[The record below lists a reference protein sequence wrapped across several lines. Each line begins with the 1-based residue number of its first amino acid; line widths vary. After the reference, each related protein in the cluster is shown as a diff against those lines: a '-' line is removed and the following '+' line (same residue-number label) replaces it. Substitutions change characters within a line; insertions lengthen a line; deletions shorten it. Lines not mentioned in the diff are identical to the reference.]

1 MIADGG
7 RKWARAT
14 ERCPTSVDSDPDAPT
29 IATAESF
36 APALDRTPA
45 LAMLAP
51 HEHSRRLPHG
61 ARRGAPVLTRGTPC
75 ECPTLPAR
83 PGVPVLVPRTPR
95 ESKDRRPLPAHRAVL
110 SMHARERS
118 ARLPRSAS
126 LEARLI
132 WEAWLTCA
140 VVVAMIVALARGTAS
155 ADAVLLS
162 AATILAAMR
171 ILSERFLA
179 PRDVASALGN
189 EGLVMVAVLFVVAA
203 GLTHTGGSTR
213 ISAPLLGRPRTLVG
227 AQLRMMLPVTAVSAF
242 LNNTT
247 VVATFLPVVQDWARI
262 NRLDLSRLLMPLSYA
277 AVLGGICTLIG
288 TSTNIVV
295 QGLMID
301 AGLPAMDMFTLAPV
315 GIPIAIGGVIYVL
328 LASRVLLPARQ
339 AAVERLANPREYTVE
354 MEVERGSPLDGISIE
369 KAGLRHLPGL
379 FLAEVHRADQV
390 EPAVAPDF
398 VLRGGD
404 RLAFVGLVQS
414 VADLTNV
421 RGLVPVIDREH
432 PASEPRTDRIFV
444 EAVVSATSPA
454 IGKSVRE
461 GRFRSRYGA
470 AVLAVHRNGEI
481 IRSKIG
487 DIVLRA
493 GDTLLLEGP
502 PRFLDEQRDK
512 RDFYLVS
519 AVEGAAPVR
528 HDRGWVSIAI
538 LAGFIALGAL
548 EPWTQFDVLPLS
560 MVAAGLM
567 IATGCCTMYQARRSI
582 VWSVLLCIAGA
593 LVVART
599 LESTGAAAA
608 IAGQLVDMARPLGPI
623 AVLATIYLA
632 TLAMTELLTNNAAAA
647 LAFPIAIAAAS
658 ELEVSALPFAITVC
672 IAASCGFATPTGYQT
687 HLMVYGAGGYRF
699 SDFLKM
705 GIGLDLVC
713 LVLAI
718 VLVPLFFPF

>member
-1 MIADGG
+1 MG
-7 RKWARAT
+7 
-14 ERCPTSVDSDPDAPT
+14 
-29 IATAESF
+29 
-36 APALDRTPA
+36 
-45 LAMLAP
+45 
-51 HEHSRRLPHG
+51 
-61 ARRGAPVLTRGTPC
+61 
-75 ECPTLPAR
+75 
-83 PGVPVLVPRTPR
+83 
-95 ESKDRRPLPAHRAVL
+95 
-110 SMHARERS
+110 
-118 ARLPRSAS
+118 
-126 LEARLI
+126 
-132 WEAWLTCA
+132 WEAWVTCG
-140 VVVAMIVALARGTAS
+140 VVVGMIVALARGVSS

-162 AATILAAMR
+162 AATVLASLR
-171 ILSERFLA
+171 IFSDRFLA

-203 GLTHTGGSTR
+203 GLTHSGGASR
-213 ISAPLLGRPRTLVG
+213 IGTPLLGRPRTHAG
-227 AQLRMMLPVTAVSAF
+227 AQVRMMLPVTAVSAF

-247 VVATFLPVVQDWARI
+247 VVATFLPVVQDWARA

-301 AGLPAMDMFTLAPV
+301 AGLPRMDMFTLAPI
-315 GIPIAIGGVIYVL
+315 GIPIALAGLAYVV
-328 LASRVLLPARQ
+328 LASRVLLPART
-339 AAVERLANPREYTVE
+339 AAVDRLANPREYTVE
-354 MEVERGSPLDGISIE
+354 MEVEAGSPLDGASIE

-379 FLAEVHRADQV
+379 FLAEVHREDQV

-404 RLAFVGLVQS
+404 RLSFVGLVQS

-421 RGLVPVIDREH
+421 RGLVPVIDRDDPIAE
-432 PASEPRTDRIFV
+432 ARTDRIFV
-444 EAVVSATSPA
+444 EAVVSGTSPVV
-454 IGKSVRE
+454 GKSIRE
-461 GRFRSRYGA
+461 GRFRGRYGA

-487 DIVLRA
+487 DIVLRP

-528 HDRGWVSIAI
+528 HDRGWIAI
-538 LAGFIALGAL
+538 SILGGFIAIGAL
-548 EPWTQFDVLPLS
+548 EPWTHLDVLPLS
-560 MVAAGLM
+560 MIAAALM
-567 IATGCCTMYQARRSI
+567 IGTGCCTMYQARRSI

-608 IAGQLVDMARPLGPI
+608 IAAQLVAVARPLGPV
-623 AVLATIYLA
+623 AVLAAIYLA

-647 LAFPIAIAAAS
+647 LSFPIAIATAQQ
-658 ELEVSALPFAITVC
+658 LGVSAVPFAIVVC

-699 SDFLKM
+699 SDFLRM
-705 GIGLDLVC
+705 GLGLDLVC
-713 LVLAI
+713 LVIA
-718 VLVPLFFPF
+718 VALVPLIFPF